1 MKKDE
6 NPKIYFSEG
15 GMVITDRYFKV
26 QDSTYILISQI
37 DDVRAEIHPSSM
49 RYVATYRA
57 LPMALGTIFFTS
69 AFSLWVLS
77 TWWVLGGVFLSLSS
91 LCWAAAGA
99 MPLGLFDVVIV
110 EQNGSV
116 TRVKMENP
124 KIALRLTR
132 ALYERIKKEED

>member
-15 GMVITDRYFKV
+15 GMVITDRYFRV
-26 QDSTYILISQI
+26 QDSTYILISRI
-37 DDVRAEIHPSSM
+37 DDVRAEVHPRSM
-49 RYVATYRA
+49 RYIATYRA
-57 LPMALGTIFFTS
+57 LPMALGTFFFTS
-69 AFSLWVLS
+69 AFSLWALS
-77 TWWVLGGVFLSLSS
+77 TWWVSGGILLALSS

-110 EQNGSV
+110 EQTGAV
-116 TRVKMENP
+116 TRIKMENP